1 MSSDLVRAWPLV
13 LVLASCGEARYA
25 HYPQYAQPRAA
36 QVAADPPPPEVDISK
51 ILEAVIRVRG
61 LKTIREV
68 PIRRLADAEFDAA
81 FRVANGIGGDDNKP
95 KSATMDSRFFDGFYE
110 YASRSICVRE
120 HPVFKQADPRIVLA
134 HELTHA
140 LQHQHFD
147 TDKLKEAASKSRD
160 EQLAL
165 KALLEGDAQLTAIG
179 AIAALDGVPP
189 QRAMIT
195 TSALRASDDAAV
207 VVGDDVAKLSYDE
220 RTRLVFPYEDGERF
234 VGTVYRAGGFD
245 LVNRLYATPPK
256 TTAFIAHPDVYLAG
270 VPIRPVP
277 PLLFP
282 KEAALTQVQ
291 GSRMGEVGLRE
302 LLVHMGSQ
310 HDGAEKLAASWR
322 GDWLGLGKRPDGQAA
337 VSGAVVFSNE
347 EDAEVAR
354 VIMRGDRRGLV
365 VAFADGLPP
374 AQAAAARR
382 DTLDTPIPDPP
393 ASPPFGPINIPPAPV
408 PIEKQARFGGTFDGA
423 TFSDPGLGLRLPV
436 ANAYRV
442 TINGSALLR
451 ATDGHRAMALVVFDF
466 GQSPQAQAQVKASIL
481 SAARQLS
488 AVVSYTDATV
498 PSALGPVLQRSVQ
511 LADGRLFATVLLPMC
526 ARRATLFMA
535 ELSYAADVFANRNS
549 VQLHDWLVS
558 LDPKAIEQ
566 SEFCRAVDEEWTTEL
581 Q

>member
-1 MSSDLVRAWPLV
+1 MNGRATIV
-13 LVLASCGEARYA
+13 ALASGRPPSAIAIVRVSGSDAFTVGRALCGAL
-25 HYPQYAQPRAA
+25 PRQRTAA
-36 QVAADPPPPEVDISK
+36 LRTLRRADRTVIDRAIVLTFHCPTSATGEDVVEFHIHGGQAVIAAAI
-51 ILEAVIRVRG
+51 EAVLTVPGVRIAEPG
-61 LKTIREV
+61 EFT
-68 PIRRLADAEFDAA
+68 RRAFDTGKLDLTQVEGLADLLAA
-81 FRVANGIGGDDNKP
+81 
-95 KSATMDSRFFDGFYE
+95 T
-110 YASRSICVRE
+110 
-120 HPVFKQADPRIVLA
+120 
-134 HELTHA
+134 T
-140 LQHQHFD
+140 
-147 TDKLKEAASKSRD
+147 EAQR
-160 EQLAL
+160 
-165 KALLEGDAQLTAIG
+165 AQ
-179 AIAALDGVPP
+179 AIAA
-189 QRAMIT
+189 
-195 TSALRASDDAAV
+195 S
-207 VVGDDVAKLSYDE
+207 
-220 RTRLVFPYEDGERF
+220 
-234 VGTVYRAGGFD
+234 
-245 LVNRLYATPPK
+245 
-256 TTAFIAHPDVYLAG
+256 
-270 VPIRPVP
+270 
-277 PLLFP
+277 
-282 KEAALTQVQ
+282 
-291 GSRMGEVGLRE
+291 
-302 LLVHMGSQ
+302 
-310 HDGAEKLAASWR
+310 DGALARIAASWR